1 MSRPAAAATRTR
13 PWVAGS
19 SRATRCSSSSR
30 RPCGSSPGW
39 SAAAS
44 SSSAKKGLP
53 SERATIASV
62 SAAGRERVGARGE
75 QRRQLLAPER
85 SQLQHQ
91 RRARASD
98 AVGQPAHPRG
108 RGGLVG
114 AAGRQQQH
122 PPVAEVVGEED
133 DQIQRGGV
141 GPVQVLQHQQHRR
154 GGRALAQQRQRLL
167 EHPQLR
173 ARRLR
178 VDLREAPERAQGLD
192 ERLVRQLGAD
202 QVDRAPEQDLEPR
215 PAGAR
220 RQLRRQPGL
229 ADARLPGDQD
239 GRPAA
244 RPRRVE
250 GAPQLPELAFASDEH
265 LARGS
270 LHPGSIA
277 PPTRARKAPVRIRR
291 REDR

>member
-1 MSRPAAAATRTR
+1 MRQPARL
-13 PWVAGS
+13 VAGGGQQLLGEEGVAFGAGND
-19 SRATRCSSSSR
+19 RVRQR
-30 RPCGSSPGW
+30 R
-39 SAAAS
+39 
-44 SSSAKKGLP
+44 
-53 SERATIASV
+53 R
-62 SAAGRERVGARGE
+62 RQRVGAGGE
-75 QRRQLLAPER
+75 QRHQLLAVERPE
-85 SQLQHQ
+85 LQHQ

-114 AAGRQQQH
+114 AVGRQQQH
-122 PPVAEVVGEED
+122 PSVVEVVGEED
-133 DQIQRGGV
+133 DQVECGGV

-154 GGRALAQQRQRLL
+154 DVRAVVQQRQRLL
-167 EHPQLR
+167 EHAQLG

-215 PAGAR
+215 VAGAR

-229 ADARLPGDQD
+229 AEPRLPGDE
-239 GRPAA
+239 RCRAAA
-244 RPRRVE
+244 RPRRVQ
-250 GAPQLPELAFASDEH
+250 GALELPELAFASDEH

-277 PPTRARKAPVRIRR
+277 PPTPGAEGARTHPAAGG
-291 REDR
+291 